1 MKTAQMANW
10 VLLTERLVR
19 ASGPVRMTWDEL
31 QALVGELPAS
41 AENHRAW
48 WSGDRSHVKMWRDA
62 GFTITGLDLGREVT
76 FVPASGAPPR
86 TPPTELRDEA
96 PLQDD
101 PRPADVLLVSCVKTK
116 SASPCAAKDL
126 YVSPLFRSERR
137 YAEARG
143 LPWFILSA
151 EYGLVAPDEWISPYE
166 RYLPD
171 TPPSYR
177 SAWAAWVAARLEMMI
192 GPLSGTTI
200 EVHAGETYLQAV
212 SPPLLARSAVVTA
225 PLSGLGMGKRMS
237 WYAAQRSGQDAVQE
251 DRALLPGAAPE
262 AVEPIVTTL
271 LDETAAMTPSA
282 FLGSRRSAVDA
293 PGLYSWWVDATG
305 AADLSSGLGITVRP
319 GLIYAGLAGATRW
332 PSGKRSTNTLWSR
345 IAGMHLGGRHEFS
358 TFRRTLGS
366 VLASARGEATIDE
379 NALTRWMNEHLAVRV
394 AIVPD
399 ADALGR
405 LEQDVLGVIDPPLNL
420 KGMSGTPIRS
430 RLTELRRTHGRP

>member
-1 MKTAQMANW
+1 M
-10 VLLTERLVR
+10 
-19 ASGPVRMTWDEL
+19 RMTWAEL

-41 AENHRAW
+41 AEKHRAW
-48 WSGDRSHVKMWRDA
+48 WGGDRSHVRAWRNA
-62 GFTITGLDLGREVT
+62 GFTVGGLDPGREVT
-76 FVPASGAPPR
+76 FVPAPGVPPR
-86 TPPTELRDEA
+86 TTPVELRDEA
-96 PLQDD
+96 ALQDE
-101 PRPADVLLVSCVKTK
+101 PRPADVLLVGCVKTK

-126 YVSPLFRSERR
+126 YVSPLFLSERR

-171 TPPSYR
+171 TPASYR
-177 SAWAAWVAARLEMMI
+177 AAWAAWVAARLEMI
-192 GPLSGTTI
+192 VGPLSGTTI

-212 SPPLLARSAVVTA
+212 SPPLNARSAVVTA
-225 PLSGLGMGKRMS
+225 PLAGLGLGKRMG
-237 WYAAQRSGQDAVQE
+237 WYAAQPSGLNAVRE
-251 DRALLPGAAPE
+251 DSAPPPDAAPE
-262 AVEPIVTTL
+262 AVDSMVATL
-271 LDETAAMTPSA
+271 LDDTAAMTA
-282 FLGSRRSAVDA
+282 ATFLGSRRDVLNA

-305 AADLSSGLGITVRP
+305 AADLSAGLGLTVRP

-366 VLASARGEATIDE
+366 VLASAHGAVTIDE
-379 NALTRWMNEHLAVRV
+379 EALTRWMNQHLAVRV
-394 AIVPD
+394 AVVPD

-405 LEQDVLGVIDPPLNL
+405 LERDVLGVIDPPLNL
-420 KGMSGTPIRS
+420 KGMTGTPVRS
-430 RLTELRRTHGRP
+430 RLTELRHIYGRT